1 MRALLDSSVL
11 VAAMVEAHP
20 DHVRCLPWLARTA
33 ERTLTLLVAAHSL
46 AETFAVLTRLPLRP
60 RIAPATAEALLR
72 ENVLGRAQI
81 VALSAADYRAVLT
94 RQATLGLA
102 GGSIYDALIARAAQK
117 GRADRLVTLNRPDFL
132 RVWPDGAERI
142 AAP

>member
-1 MRALLDSSVL
+1 MRALLDTSVL

-20 DHVRCLPWLARTA
+20 DHVRCLPWLQKSAARS
-33 ERTLTLLVAAHSL
+33 LSLLVAAHSL

-60 RIAPATAEALLR
+60 RIAPATAEALMR

-81 VALSAADYRAVLT
+81 VALSATDYRGVLA

-102 GGSIYDALIARAAQK
+102 GGAIYDALIARAAQK
-117 GRADRLVTLNRPDFL
+117 GRADRVVTLNRGDFL
-132 RVWPDGAERI
+132 RVWPDGAERVV
-142 AAP
+142 AP